1 MYCQRTLYQGVP
13 AVRKEPASA
22 EDVVRLERERRW
34 LDRAAHPGVVR
45 LLPGDAGAV
54 LWTRDVG
61 ERSLASLGRLDPE
74 VICGLGA
81 AAATVLADLH
91 DLGIVHG
98 APRAEHVLVDGQ
110 GRPVLCSFG
119 RASAASPA
127 GARED
132 VRILARALMAAAGA
146 DVPRRL
152 TRLLADAAGPAGDAT
167 ARHLARG
174 LARGAPTAVL
184 APPTEVPPGPDPP
197 LRGLDRHPLRR
208 GLLRG
213 EARDPGADRVEE
225 TGAGAGGKGLEH
237 RGRPDEPISVAVGK
251 GEASGRR
258 RMGGLAGAAG
268 VLLVLATVAAVVS
281 ATMGGTHPHERP
293 LGTGDRPEALSGA
306 GRESPGLGP
315 PGPGRAL
322 GRSAHAPS
330 TPAEARQGKARG
342 QPGADPR
349 PPSSACPGADA
360 GCRPVSSNSGI
371 FSADGRRWRLSQ
383 PFDLIALGR
392 WACGPSLP
400 AALDPR
406 TGQLWVFSSWTT
418 QVATPVAIV
427 PGATSLGAVARGAR
441 CDLISVARA
450 EGGPVVVDPLP
461 DLALAT
467 HG

>member
-1 MYCQRTLYQGVP
+1 M
-13 AVRKEPASA
+13 SA
-22 EDVVRLERERRW
+22 EDVARLERERRW

-45 LLPGDAGAV
+45 RLPADAGAV

-74 VICGLGA
+74 VICGFGA

-98 APRAEHVLVDGQ
+98 APSAEHVLVDGQ

-119 RASAASPA
+119 RASVASPA

-132 VRILARALMAAAGA
+132 VRILAGALMDAAGA
-146 DVPRRL
+146 DAPRRL
-152 TRLLADAAGPAGDAT
+152 ARLLADAAGPARDAT
-167 ARHLARG
+167 ARRLARG

-184 APPTEVPPGPDPP
+184 PPPTEVPPEPAPP
-197 LRGLDRHPLRR
+197 LRDPDRHPLRR
-208 GLLRG
+208 EPQRG
-213 EARDPGADRVEE
+213 EARDPATTRAGE
-225 TGAGAGGKGLEH
+225 TGAGAGGKAPEH
-237 RGRPDEPISVAVGK
+237 GGRPDEPISVAAGS
-251 GEASGRR
+251 GEAPARR
-258 RMGGLAGAAG
+258 RIGGRVGAAG
-268 VLLVLATVAAVVS
+268 VLLVAVAVVVS
-281 ATMGGTHPHERP
+281 ATIAVAHPHERP
-293 LGTGDRPEALSGA
+293 LGRGDRSEALSGA
-306 GRESPGLGP
+306 GPGDAGLGVP
-315 PGPGRAL
+315 EPRRAL
-322 GRSAHAPS
+322 GSSGRTPS
-330 TPAEARQGKARG
+330 TTAEARRRRARG
-342 QPGADPR
+342 RPGAGPR
-349 PPSSACPGADA
+349 PPSFACPGGDA
-360 GCRPVSSNSGI
+360 GCRPLPSNGGV

-406 TGQLWVFSSWTT
+406 TGQLWVFSSWTR
-418 QVATPVAIV
+418 QIATPVAIV

-441 CDLISVARA
+441 CDLISVTRA

-461 DLALAT
+461 DLELAS